1 MSLII
6 IISQLT
12 ISTLIGVFYACQ
24 VFFGMTKRIIFRP
37 IEFINSLK
45 KKRTEIPKCLYDP
58 SLGTHGFILLEEV
71 KLHYVANGKEGKP
84 LMLLLHGYPEFWYS
98 WRYQLKEFSKD
109 YRVVAID
116 MRGFGESDK
125 PSGVS
130 NYKIETVANDVKQLI
145 PALGYSQCTLVGH
158 DMGALVAWM
167 FVTEHPQMVKE
178 MIIMNVPYPTAAA
191 KYMRTSWRQFRKS
204 WYIFFHQLP
213 FFPEFVMRLFDYKAF
228 AHVLNGKNGVT
239 SGNMTAEDLEAYKY
253 TYAKGGFTAP
263 INYYR
268 AFFRVLPPEPSKKI
282 NKPVLIIWGSPDCC
296 LEDELAILSKDYCSN
311 CSVKFIRNS
320 SHFVQIHNPEEVN
333 ELMREFLNND

>member
-1 MSLII
+1 MIKRQRWTSSCSSVYIPNDTSSKMKISLILVQPGTPNI
-6 IISQLT
+6 FCRVVYLDNTTSGRSEI
-12 ISTLIGVFYACQ
+12 FYACQ
-24 VFFGMTKRIIFRP
+24 VFVGMTKRIIFRP

-98 WRYQLKEFSKD
+98 WKYQLKEFSKD

-191 KYMRTSWRQFRKS
+191 KYMRT
-204 WYIFFHQLP
+204 I
-213 FFPEFVMRLFDYKAF
+213 
-228 AHVLNGKNGVT
+228 VLNFMDLLRKKK
-239 SGNMTAEDLEAYKY
+239 GNAKEDKS
-253 TYAKGGFTAP
+253 P
-263 INYYR
+263 Q
-268 AFFRVLPPEPSKKI
+268 KI
-282 NKPVLIIWGSPDCC
+282 STGN
-296 LEDELAILSKDYCSN
+296 
-311 CSVKFIRNS
+311 
-320 SHFVQIHNPEEVN
+320 
-333 ELMREFLNND
+333 